1 MPGKISCKRDEVV
14 YRASLDGLGGNDQI
28 GNVDEYGLHHSF
40 VQDFYGKHYI
50 VTENSV
56 GFVDV
61 EAFDTTFVDS
71 DGALKRSAAAG
82 NRWLELSDAYDDWC
96 IRLNEEGDDVF

>member
-1 MPGKISCKRDEVV
+1 MPGKFSCRRDEVV

-71 DGALKRSAAAG
+71 DGALKA
-82 NRWLELSDAYDDWC
+82 
-96 IRLNEEGDDVF
+96 IRGCRQPVARTVRRLRRLVHPAQ